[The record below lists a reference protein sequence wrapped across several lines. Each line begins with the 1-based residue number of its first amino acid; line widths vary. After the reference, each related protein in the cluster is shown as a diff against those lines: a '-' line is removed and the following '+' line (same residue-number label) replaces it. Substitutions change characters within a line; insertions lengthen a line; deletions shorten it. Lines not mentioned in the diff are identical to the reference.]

1 MLKLASPHHLLAWCG
16 LAWCGAA
23 CAGSFALIGDM
34 PYSVPEIATS
44 RAIIE
49 QIGADD
55 SIAFVV
61 HDGDIK
67 SGGEPCDDARL
78 TARRDDF
85 NASRH
90 PIVLVPGDNE
100 WTDCHRKSNGGFD
113 PMERLAKLRELFMAG
128 DESLGQR
135 RMHITRQ
142 SRQQPQFAAYRENVR
157 WEFENTLVVGVNIP
171 GSNNNWKLPRDRGGD
186 NSEFEDRLKANTA
199 WIAEAFAIANARN
212 MRGVM
217 IILQANPDFEGED
230 AKREQSKPGWRDGYA
245 EFRNQVA
252 EEAKKFRRPIIV
264 THGDTHTFRVG
275 KPLKDA
281 AGEIVPNVTRL
292 ETFGSPFLGWVKVT
306 IDPASPEVYRIE
318 PRRFTG
324 TFQQ

>member
-1 MLKLASPHHLLAWCG
+1 MLKLAGLICG
-16 LAWCGAA
+16 LALCGIVQ
-23 CAGSFALIGDM
+23 AGSFALIGDM

-90 PIVLVPGDNE
+90 PFVLVPGDNE
-100 WTDCHRKSNGGFD
+100 WTDCHRRSNGGYD
-113 PMERLAKLRELFMAG
+113 PLERLAKLRELFTAG

-135 RMHITRQ
+135 RMHVTRQ
-142 SRQQPQFAAYRENVR
+142 SKQQPQFAAFRENVR
-157 WEFENTLVVGVNIP
+157 WEFENTLVVGLNIP
-171 GSNNNWKLPRDRGGD
+171 GSNNNWKMPNDRGGD
-186 NSEFEDRLKANTA
+186 NSEFEARLKANTA
-199 WIAEAFAIANARN
+199 WIAEAFTLANARN

-217 IILQANPDFEGED
+217 FILQANPDFEGEEVRR
-230 AKREQSKPGWRDGYA
+230 AQGRLGWRDGYA
-245 EFRNQVA
+245 EFRAQIA
-252 EEAKKFRRPIIV
+252 AEAKAFHKPV
-264 THGDTHTFRVG
+264 VLVHGDTHTYQLN
-275 KPLKDA
+275 KPLRDA
-281 AGEIVPNVTRL
+281 GGEIVPNVTRI
-292 ETFGSPFLGWVKVT
+292 ETFGAPFLGWVKVS
-306 IDPASPEVYRIE
+306 IDPTSSEVYKVE
-318 PRRFTG
+318 PHRFNG